1 MDDQGMIFTFTA
13 SLPAGVLYD
22 VTLKDSY
29 GDSWGFGIVLKLD
42 ACDGTEINTLTYDE
56 CGGFSCFEETFQVC
70 VPGGAF
76 TYSCECTENT
86 CANATQSPCP

>member
-1 MDDQGMIFTFTA
+1 MIFTFTA

-29 GDSWGFGIVLKLD
+29 GDSWGFGIELKLD

-56 CGGFSCFEETFQVC
+56 GASFCTTCFNETFQVLRTRRGIYLQLR
-70 VPGGAF
+70 VYGEHVRQRG
-76 TYSCECTENT
+76 
-86 CANATQSPCP
+86 